1 LLVSKD
7 GIGSCLSNRSGVH
20 WPSIDCVAAT
30 YEKEE
35 PVTGK
40 SFKGKHRFTRI
51 VVAFFALLPAAAL
64 RADGPAV
71 INCPWYPPS
80 NGDDFA
86 SRGFYS
92 QGYPGTSL
100 KQVVI
105 PLSFPANGTY
115 QLSLT
120 ASSGT
125 FDGTILGTA
134 TVTITATSAAF
145 QSVTFD
151 FGTIPVTE
159 GTGIAFA
166 GAVPAKPS
174 GVTGKVMMQFVT
186 EPLCRLTET
195 NGTDAPLS
203 SFRRG
208 GIAAVING
216 DVATTFNHVVTVAA
230 AASVHGA
237 NGTFFHTDVEINNPL
252 GAGVSVTA
260 TYHCFGGANCGTG
273 PAQFNIDAGKAVTF
287 TDIVQTLFGAPET
300 GGAISFAYSSTSYV
314 STLKV
319 VSRTYT
325 PSLPNPTEGTFLEG
339 RAAVDAVGATTF
351 VGLGNNGA
359 DRSRGFRTNFGLYN
373 PSAFPNTVTLT
384 LAASDGTPIGSP
396 VTQVWGP
403 RQSLQINDI
412 FGAAGA
418 ESTVTTDAT
427 AHVTATLPAF
437 PYVSVTDNQ
446 SGDTNIQQ

>member
-1 LLVSKD
+1 M
-7 GIGSCLSNRSGVH
+7 
-20 WPSIDCVAAT
+20 
-30 YEKEE
+30 
-35 PVTGK
+35 TGK
-40 SFKGKHRFTRI
+40 SFEGKHWFARI
-51 VVAFFALLPAAAL
+51 LFAFLALLSAAAL

-86 SRGFYS
+86 LRGFYS

-105 PLSFPANGTY
+105 PLSFTANGAY

-125 FDGTILGTA
+125 FDGKILGTA
-134 TVTITATSAAF
+134 TATVTATSGDF

-151 FGTIPVTE
+151 FGTIAVTQ

-166 GAVPAKPS
+166 GAVLARPAGAAKVLMQV
-174 GVTGKVMMQFVT
+174 VTD
-186 EPLCRLTET
+186 PLCRLTET

-216 DVATTFNHVVTVAA
+216 DVATTFNHIVTVAA
-230 AASVHGA
+230 TASVHGA
-237 NGTFFHTDVEINNPL
+237 NGTFFHTDVWINNPL
-252 GAGVSVTA
+252 GAAVSVTA
-260 TYHCFGGANCGTG
+260 TYHCFGGVNCGTG
-273 PAQFNIDAGKAVTF
+273 TKQFNIDAGRAVTF
-287 TDIVQTLFGAPET
+287 TDVVQTLFGAPET
-300 GGAISFAYSSTSYV
+300 AGAISFEYTSASYV
-314 STLKV
+314 STLRV

-325 PSLPNPTEGTFLEG
+325 PSLPNPTVGTFLVG
-339 RAAVDAVGATTF
+339 HPAIDAVGAATF
-351 VGLGNNGA
+351 VGLGNNGG
-359 DRSRGFRTNFGLYN
+359 DRSGGFRTNFGLYN
-373 PSAFPNTVTLT
+373 PSAFPNTVTFT
-384 LAASDGTPIGSP
+384 LAATDGTPIGSP

-403 RQSLQINDI
+403 HEARQINDI

-418 ESTVTTDAT
+418 EGTVGTDVT

-446 SGDTNIQQ
+446 SGDTSIQQ

>member
-1 LLVSKD
+1 V
-7 GIGSCLSNRSGVH
+7 I
-20 WPSIDCVAAT
+20 
-30 YEKEE
+30 
-35 PVTGK
+35 GK
-40 SFKGKHRFTRI
+40 SFKGNHRFTRI
-51 VVAFFALLPAAAL
+51 IFAFFALLSAMAL

-86 SRGFYS
+86 ARGFYS

-100 KQVVI
+100 QQVVI

-120 ASSGT
+120 ASSVT

-134 TVTITATSAAF
+134 TVTFTATSTAF

-151 FGTIPVTE
+151 FGTIAVTQN
-159 GTGIAFA
+159 TAIAFA
-166 GAVPAKPS
+166 GAVSAKPS
-174 GVTGKVMMQFVT
+174 GVNGKVMMQFVT
-186 EPLCRLTET
+186 DPLCRLTET

-216 DVATTFNHVVTVAA
+216 DVAVTFNHIVTVAA
-230 AASVHGA
+230 TASVHGA
-237 NGTFFHTDVEINNPL
+237 NGSFFHTDVWINNPL
-252 GAGVSVTA
+252 AVAVSVTA
-260 TYHCFGGANCGTG
+260 TYHCFGGVNCGTG
-273 PAQFNIDAGKAVTF
+273 TAQFNIDAGAAVTF
-287 TDIVQTLFGAPET
+287 TDIIQTLFAAPET
-300 GGAISFAYSSTSYV
+300 AGAISFAYSSPSYV

-325 PSLPNPTEGTFLEG
+325 PSLPNPTVGTFLPG
-339 RAAVDAVGATTF
+339 HAAIDAVGAVTF
-351 VGLGNNGA
+351 VGLGNGGV
-359 DRSRGFRTNFGLYN
+359 DRSHGFRTNFGLYN
-373 PSAFPNTVTLT
+373 PSAFPNAVTITLT
-384 LAASDGTPIGSP
+384 ARDGTPIGLP
-396 VTQVWGP
+396 VAQVFGP
-403 RQSLQINDI
+403 HQALQINDI

-446 SGDTNIQQ
+446 SGDTSIQQ